1 MYADTVVTTERRFRT
16 GFVAELDVVRVHTE
30 LANIESD
37 ALLLERRRGEFE
49 HALAVLIGEVASTF
63 ELEQQ
68 EWDGVVP
75 GHFLPL
81 GLIARACR

>member
-1 MYADTVVTTERRFRT
+1 MYADTVAITERRIRT

-30 LANIESD
+30 LTSIESD

-68 EWDGVVP
+68 EWAVVVP